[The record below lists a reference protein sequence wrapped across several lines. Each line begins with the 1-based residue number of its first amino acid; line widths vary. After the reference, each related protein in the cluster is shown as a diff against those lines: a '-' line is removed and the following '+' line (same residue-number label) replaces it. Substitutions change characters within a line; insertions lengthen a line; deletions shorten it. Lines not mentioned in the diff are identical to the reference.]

1 MKTFYKNKIEHS
13 YLGGYCEIDKEKKS
27 VVKIDEHIK
36 YRILQIIKR
45 EFDRASRKIMQVC
58 NIINEQGNKKPFR
71 FFTQKLGQVHMRS
84 KIQKIN
90 NMAVFGVFL
99 W

>member
-1 MKTFYKNKIEHS
+1 MNTFYKNKIEHC
-13 YLGGYCEIDKEKKS
+13 YLSGYCEIDKERKIG
-27 VVKIDEHIK
+27 VKIDEHTK

-45 EFDRASRKIMQVC
+45 EYNKASRKIMQVC
-58 NIINEQGNKKPFR
+58 DIINEQGNKKPFR